1 MTAKLKVVYLSTQ
14 QVENV
19 KDAEATTQLAQKTK
33 DQQIN
38 TTQKIQMNKG
48 KKFNQKNK
56 LMKIWKLI
64 NKKIDQKEMF
74 LN

>member
-1 MTAKLKVVYLSTQ
+1 
-14 QVENV
+14 
-19 KDAEATTQLAQKTK
+19 
-33 DQQIN
+33 
-38 TTQKIQMNKG
+38 MNKG